1 MFGRRMLLV
10 EVGDHVKPGEV
21 VAHVTLGVSQ
31 RRNKIP
37 GLVLVRI
44 AIWLAKQGL
53 EQEKTDFSCES
64 REWGREG

>member
-21 VAHVTLGVSQ
+21 VDHVKLGVKQ

-44 AIWLAKQGL
+44 AIWLATTQGL
-53 EQEKTDFSCES
+53 ELEETDFSCES
-64 REWGREG
+64 RE

>member
-21 VAHVTLGVSQ
+21 VDHVKLVVVKQ
-31 RRNKIP
+31 RRNKILIR

-44 AIWLAKQGL
+44 AIWLAIQGL
-53 EQEKTDFSCES
+53 ELEETDFSCES
-64 REWGREG
+64 RE

>member
-21 VAHVTLGVSQ
+21 VDHVKLGVKQ
-31 RRNKIP
+31 RRTKIMIR

-44 AIWLAKQGL
+44 AIWLATQGL
-53 EQEKTDFSCES
+53 EREETDFSCES
-64 REWGREG
+64 RE

>member
-21 VAHVTLGVSQ
+21 KQ

-44 AIWLAKQGL
+44 AIWLATQGL
-53 EQEKTDFSCES
+53 KLGETDFSWES
-64 REWGREG
+64 RK